1 MARSCDSDRQHALA
15 RASEGRPNRGLP
27 LSIASPVRHRPQPR
41 RPLGSIA
48 PDIRRSAAGFTLLEL
63 MIAMTIGVFLIG
75 ALVVVLVNNSRTRYE
90 LEKSIG
96 QIQNARYALQVLSDD
111 LVNAGFYGEAII
123 GGTSPPN
130 TKICVK
136 PEEMQHAET
145 LGAAILG
152 LDNVTAIP
160 QDCDWEKP
168 ALEGTDII
176 MVRRASTC
184 AAGSTGCEPFVAGLP
199 HIQKPVCTDSPPFI
213 VGTQASTFVGT
224 TQPCNAE
231 TPTLAPIYRLQ
242 NHLYYVEL
250 RAIPSYEGLVPT
262 LMRAELTADGYQGI
276 PIAEGIEHLHFEY
289 GIDTTRDGEPDEY
302 LTAKGINDGD
312 PDDWLNVVAVRV
324 YLIARNLRS
333 THGYQDNRTY
343 QLGGCQVP
351 LEEIDRKF
359 KRQAYSTTVRL
370 NNIAGQRE

>member
-75 ALVVVLVNNSRTRYE
+75 ALVVVLANNSRTRYE

-123 GGTSPPN
+123 DDTLAPS
-130 TKICVK
+130 TVICANLD
-136 PEEMQHAET
+136 EMQQAATLHAS
-145 LGAAILG
+145 IRG
-152 LDNVTAIP
+152 LDNVTANQRP
-160 QDCDWEKP
+160 GCAER

-184 AAGSTGCEPFVAGLP
+184 ASGNTGCEPFVAGLP

-213 VGTQASTFVGT
+213 IGSQASTFVGT

-289 GIDTTRDGEPDEY
+289 GIDTNRDGEPDEY
-302 LTAKGINDGD
+302 LTAKGIDDGD
-312 PDDWLNVVAVRV
+312 PADWLNVVAVRV
-324 YLIARNLRS
+324 YLIARNLRA

-351 LEEIDRKF
+351 LGEIDRKF